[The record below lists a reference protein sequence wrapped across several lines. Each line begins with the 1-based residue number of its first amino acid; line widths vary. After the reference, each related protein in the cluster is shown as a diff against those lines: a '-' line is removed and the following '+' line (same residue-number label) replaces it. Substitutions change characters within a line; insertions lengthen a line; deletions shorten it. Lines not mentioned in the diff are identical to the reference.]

1 MKVMYIAA
9 LLTALFGLLI
19 ICVWVI
25 IAGLEYRR
33 ELDQLT
39 DDYLK
44 PRNDSFIN
52 PKVNISD
59 TVEDLEKEERFFN
72 WLENENKEKKR

>member
-1 MKVMYIAA
+1 MIKIYLLAFTLFA
-9 LLTALFGLLI
+9 LI
-19 ICVWVI
+19 VI
-25 IAGLEYRR
+25 IGFMVVQTVNVRKEMK
-33 ELDQLT
+33 QLT

-44 PRNDSFIN
+44 HRNDSFIN

-72 WLENENKEKKR
+72 WLENGKKYEK